1 MALQRGLEIVLVT
14 VALDRHAEN
23 VRRALQEGEIMLDEL
38 VLRPAVDLEDP
49 ERPAIALQDDIH
61 RAVDAVLTEDCG
73 RPEALLVFEV
83 VGNHGLAGAQRKS
96 RG

>member
-1 MALQRGLEIVLVT
+1 MAAQRGLEIVLVA
-14 VALDRHAEN
+14 VALDRHAED

-38 VLRPAVDLEDP
+38 VLRPAVDLEHP
-49 ERPAIALQDDIH
+49 ERPAIALQDDVH
-61 RAVDAVLTEDCG
+61 RAVDAVLAQDFR

-83 VGNHGLAGAQRKS
+83 IGNHRLAGAQRKP